1 MEAFLQSLADKI
13 AAAPWIAPLIAVVS
27 GFLTSLMPCSLSGIP
42 LIIGYVGGSANEDGK
57 KHTKRALLLS
67 LIFALGSTVTFCA
80 LGLLASA
87 LGELLEH
94 TELIMHIVMAVL
106 LVLMALQMFG
116 IINIIPSGNSVLA
129 KSRLR
134 GGFGAFV
141 AGLLAGLFAS
151 HCAIPVVVAL
161 MAIAVNAAGG
171 GAVYGFALLL
181 MFSIGHAVLSVIAG
195 TSVGFVQ
202 KLISNKKY
210 ERVSKII
217 RIVLGVII
225 LLIAVYILI
234 SAFTGSHDHEHEHKA
249 LCLLISAAIQ

>member
-1 MEAFLQSLADKI
+1 MEAFLHSLAEKI
-13 AAAPWIAPLIAVVS
+13 ADAPWLAPLIAIVT

-42 LIIGYVGGSANEDGK
+42 LIIGYVSGSADEEGTRN
-57 KHTKRALLLS
+57 TKRALALS
-67 LIFALGSTVTFCA
+67 LLFALGSTVTFCA

-94 TELIMHIVMAVL
+94 TELIMHIVMALL

-116 IINIIPSGNSVLA
+116 VINIIPSGSSVLA

-151 HCAIPVVVAL
+151 HCAIPVVVAI
-161 MAIAVNAAGG
+161 MAIAVNASGG
-171 GAVYGFALLL
+171 GAVYGFILLL
-181 MFSIGHAVLSVIAG
+181 IFSIGHAVLSVIAG
-195 TSVGFVQ
+195 VSVGFVQ
-202 KLISNKKY
+202 KLMASEKY
-210 ERVSKII
+210 ERISRII

-234 SAFTGSHDHEHEHKA
+234 SAFTGSHEHEHEHEA
-249 LCLLISAAIQ
+249 LAFAVQTMIQ

>member
-1 MEAFLQSLADKI
+1 MEAFLQTLAQRI
-13 AAAPWIAPLIAVVS
+13 AAAPWLAPLIAAVS

-42 LIIGYVGGSANEDGK
+42 LIIGYVGGSADAGDRSS
-57 KHTKRALLLS
+57 TKRAFCLS
-67 LIFALGSTVTFCA
+67 LLFALGSTVTFCV

-94 TELIMHIVMAVL
+94 SETVMRIVMAL
-106 LVLMALQMFG
+106 LLFVMAIQMWG
-116 IINIIPSGNSVLA
+116 IINIIPSGSSVLA

-161 MAIAVNAAGG
+161 MAIAVNASGG
-171 GAVYGFALLL
+171 GRIYGFVLLL
-181 MFSIGHAVLSVIAG
+181 IFSVGHAVLSVVAG

-202 KLISNKKY
+202 KLMASKNY
-210 ERVSKII
+210 ERISRII
-217 RIVLGVII
+217 RIVLGVLIM
-225 LLIAVYILI
+225 LIAVYLLI
-234 SAFTGSHDHEHEHKA
+234 SALTGSHEHEHTHEA
-249 LCLLISAAIQ
+249 LAFAVQNLIQ